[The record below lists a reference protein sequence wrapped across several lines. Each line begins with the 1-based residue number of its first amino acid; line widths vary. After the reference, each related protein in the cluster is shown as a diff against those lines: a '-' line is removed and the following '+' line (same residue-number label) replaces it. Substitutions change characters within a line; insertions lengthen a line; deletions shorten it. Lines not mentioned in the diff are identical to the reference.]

1 MEGMTQFNKVHD
13 ILDFHVN
20 KNPDSVTV
28 SIDNADHKNTDILS
42 KVSSLVEFLKE
53 SKINSGDR
61 IAFLAKNSSEFI
73 ELMYASSML
82 ELVMVP
88 INFRLAYEEVKFI
101 IKDSGSKIII
111 FGEEFKEL
119 VEKLNSDK
127 TDLQLSLEIRKLG
140 KLLKS
145 KSSVALDLSLLS
157 NKATDTPLFQM
168 YTSGTTGNPK
178 GALISQKGIMSLIA
192 NGIDKLGPF
201 YPNAVNLVCMPLF
214 HIAGSAWLFFGLAS
228 GSKNI
233 LLVEI
238 NPEKILDIIENF
250 NVATT
255 LMVPAVIQMV
265 VVAAEKNSKVF
276 KNVKNIVFGA
286 SPMAVDT
293 LKRAQEIFPNSNF
306 THVYGMTETTGMFMS
321 LDPAELKANRRLE
334 SCGKCFSN
342 SEIKIVNAHN
352 NEVPTKTIGE
362 IICRTDQIMDGYFN
376 REKAN
381 NEAIK
386 DGWFYT
392 GDAGYLDEEGYLFI
406 RDRIKDLIIT
416 GGENVYPAEVEN
428 ALMLQPSIIDCAVIG
443 VSDPKWGEAVL
454 ALVVVKED
462 NLPEND
468 LRVALRSHLAGF
480 KIPKI
485 FHVVDSLPR
494 NAGGKITKHVL
505 REKYAYLG
513 Q

>member
-1 MEGMTQFNKVHD
+1 MQVFETVHD
-13 ILDFHVN
+13 ILNFHGQ
-20 KNPDSVTV
+20 KNPGKVTV
-28 SIDNADHKNTDILS
+28 SVNGDNYTNGDLLKNVADI
-42 KVSSLVEFLKE
+42 VEFLRE
-53 SKINSGDR
+53 NEVSSGDR

-73 ELMYASSML
+73 ELMYASSIL
-82 ELVMVP
+82 EVVMVP

-101 IKDSGSKIII
+101 IQDSGSKIII

-119 VEKLNSDK
+119 IEQLNSDE
-127 TDLQLSLEIRKLG
+127 TYLQFSLGISELG
-140 KLLKS
+140 KLLKT
-145 KSSVALDLSLLS
+145 KSPSVLDVSLFS
-157 NKATDTPLFQM
+157 NKATNTPLFQM

-178 GALISQKGIMSLIA
+178 GALISQKGIMSLIT
-192 NGIDKLGPF
+192 NGMDNLGPF
-201 YPNAVNLVCMPLF
+201 DPNDVNLVCMPLF

-233 LLVEI
+233 LLVDI
-238 NPEKILDIIENF
+238 NPEKILDIIENS

-265 VVAAEKNSKVF
+265 VAAAEKNSKVF

-293 LKRAQEIFPNSNF
+293 LKRAQKIFPNSNF

-321 LDPAELKANRRLE
+321 LDARELKANRRLE

-342 SEIKIVNAHN
+342 SEIKIVDSNS
-352 NEVPTKTIGE
+352 NEVPARTIGE

-428 ALMLQPSIIDCAVIG
+428 ALMLQPSISDCAVIG

-454 ALVVVKED
+454 ALIVVKED
-462 NLPEND
+462 NLPENE

-485 FHVVDSLPR
+485 FQVVDSLPR

>member
-1 MEGMTQFNKVHD
+1 MEEIKKLTQVHK
-13 ILDFHVN
+13 ILDFHVK
-20 KNPDSVTV
+20 KNPDNVSL
-28 SIDNADHKNTDILS
+28 SIDSISYTNSAILS
-42 KVSSLVEFLKE
+42 KVLSFVGLLK
-53 SKINSGDR
+53 KNKAISGDR

-73 ELMYASSML
+73 ELMYASSIL

-101 IKDSGSKIII
+101 IQDSGSKIII

-119 VEKLNSDK
+119 VEKLNADK
-127 TDLQLSLEIRKLG
+127 TDLHISFGISELRN
-140 KLLKS
+140 LLKS
-145 KSSVALDLSLLS
+145 KSPGAFDVSLSV
-157 NKATDTPLFQM
+157 NKATKTPLFQM

-192 NGIDKLGPF
+192 NGMNNLGPF
-201 YPNAVNLVCMPLF
+201 DPNAVNLVCMPLF

-228 GSKNI
+228 GCQNI
-233 LLVEI
+233 LLVDI
-238 NPEKILDIIENF
+238 NPEKILDIIENYD
-250 NVATT
+250 VATT

-265 VVAAEKNSKVF
+265 VVAAEKNNKVF
-276 KNVKNIVFGA
+276 ENVKNIVFGA

-293 LKRAQEIFPNSNF
+293 LKRAQKIFPNSNF

-321 LDPAELKANRRLE
+321 LDPSELKANRRLE

-342 SEIKIVNAHN
+342 SEIKIVDAHN
-352 NEVPTKTIGE
+352 NEVPAKTIGE

-428 ALMLQPSIIDCAVIG
+428 ALMLQPSIIDC
-443 VSDPKWGEAVL
+443 
-454 ALVVVKED
+454 D
-462 NLPEND
+462 NFSEIEV
-468 LRVALRSHLAGF
+468 RSSLRSQLAGF
-480 KIPKI
+480 KIPKT

-513 Q
+513 K

>member
-1 MEGMTQFNKVHD
+1 MEGTPQFNKVHD

-20 KNPDSVTV
+20 KNPDGVMV
-28 SIDNADHKNTDILS
+28 STDNADHKNTDILS
-42 KVSSLVEFLKE
+42 KVLALVQFLKE
-53 SKINSGDR
+53 KEIKSGDR

-101 IKDSGSKIII
+101 VQDSGSKIII
-111 FGEEFKEL
+111 FGEEFKEI
-119 VEKLNSDK
+119 VEELNSDK
-127 TDLQLSLEIRKLG
+127 TKLKLSFGIKELR
-140 KLLKS
+140 KLLKDKGPVS
-145 KSSVALDLSLLS
+145 FDSSWLS
-157 NKATDTPLFQM
+157 NNGSNTPLFQM

-178 GALISQKGIMSLIA
+178 GALISQKGIISLIE
-192 NGIDKLGPF
+192 NGMDNLGPF
-201 YPNAVNLVCMPLF
+201 DPNAVNLVCMPLF

-228 GSKNI
+228 GCKNI
-233 LLVEI
+233 LLVDI
-238 NPEKILDIIENF
+238 IPDKILDIIENF

-265 VVAAEKNSKVF
+265 VAAAEKNNKIL

-293 LKRAQEIFPNSNF
+293 LKRAQKIFPNSDF

-321 LDPAELKANRRLE
+321 LDPRELRANRRLE

-342 SEIKIVNAHN
+342 SEIKIVDAQN
-352 NEVPTKTIGE
+352 NEVPIKTIGE

-376 REKAN
+376 REDAN
-381 NEAIK
+381 DEAIK

-392 GDAGYLDEEGYLFI
+392 GDAGYIDEEGYLFI

-428 ALMLQPSIIDCAVIG
+428 ALMMQPSIIDCAVIG
-443 VSDPKWGEAVL
+443 VSNPKWGEAVL

-462 NLPEND
+462 YFSENE
-468 LRVALRSHLAGF
+468 LKAALRSHLAGF
-480 KIPKI
+480 KIPKT
-485 FHVVDSLPR
+485 FHIVDSLPR

-505 REKYAYLG
+505 REKYGHLG

>member
-1 MEGMTQFNKVHD
+1 MEGITKFNKVHD

-20 KNPDSVTV
+20 KNPDRVAV

-53 SKINSGDR
+53 SEIKSGDR

-73 ELMYASSML
+73 EVMYASSLL

-101 IKDSGSKIII
+101 IKDSGSKLII

-127 TDLQLSLEIRKLG
+127 TDLQLSVEISELG

-145 KSSVALDLSLLS
+145 KSSGALDVSLYS
-157 NKATDTPLFQM
+157 NKDANTPLFQM

-178 GALISQKGIMSLIA
+178 GALISQKGIMSLIT
-192 NGIDKLGPF
+192 NGMDKLGPF
-201 YPNAVNLVCMPLF
+201 DPNAVNLVCMPLF

-233 LLVEI
+233 LLVDI
-238 NPEKILDIIENF
+238 DPEKILDIIENF

-265 VVAAEKNSKVF
+265 VVAAEKNSKVL

-293 LKRAQEIFPNSNF
+293 LKRAQKIFPNSNF

-321 LDPAELKANRRLE
+321 LDPSELKANRRLE

-342 SEIKIVNAHN
+342 SEIKIVDADN
-352 NEVPTKTIGE
+352 NEVPTNTIGE

-376 REKAN
+376 RERAN

-454 ALVVVKED
+454 ALVIVNND
-462 NLPEND
+462 NFQ
-468 LRVALRSHLAGF
+468 RQR
-480 KIPKI
+480 
-485 FHVVDSLPR
+485 
-494 NAGGKITKHVL
+494 
-505 REKYAYLG
+505 
-513 Q
+513 